1 MSFPKYPEYKD
12 SGVEWLG
19 EVPAHWEVTPVRA
32 FVEEQTA
39 KNVSGDEENYL
50 SLMANIG
57 VIPYA
62 EKGDVGNKK
71 PDDLSKCK
79 KVDTGDLVINSMNY
93 GIGSY
98 GISGLKGV
106 CSPVYIVLRPLEEK
120 ILPRYALRVFENKE
134 FQKLA
139 QSFGQGILAHRSAIG
154 WDNLKNIKV
163 PMPGTTEQ
171 AQLSTFLDHET
182 ARIDA
187 LVEQQQRLIELLKE
201 KRQAVISHAVTKG
214 LDPDVSMKDSG
225 VEWLGEVPAH
235 WGVVALRRTLQRV
248 EQGWSP
254 NASNTPAAP
263 GEWGVVKLS
272 AIKKGKFTEAEN
284 KALLINTDPDV
295 ELEIKDGDLLI
306 TRANTPELVGDAC
319 VVRAGGESRIMLS
332 DLVYRLR
339 PIEQFDPWFICYFLV
354 SDSGRLQIESD
365 ARGSS
370 MSMAKISQSHIKS
383 WLLAAPPIA
392 EQQAITSYI
401 ESELCRLDHLIG
413 ECKSALQLL
422 SERRSALISAAVT
435 GKVDVRGWQPP
446 EGSTASTETAR
457 AEAV

>member
-32 FVEEQTA
+32 FVEERTS
-39 KNVSGDEENYL
+39 KNASGDEENYL
-50 SLMANIG
+50 SLMSNVG

-79 KVDTGDLVINSMNY
+79 KVDIGDLVINSMNY

-98 GISGLKGV
+98 GLSGLKGV
-106 CSPVYIVLRPLEEK
+106 CSPVYIVLRPVEEK
-120 ILPRYALRVFENKE
+120 VLPRYALRIFENKE

-139 QSFGQGILAHRSAIG
+139 QSFGQGILAHRSSIG
-154 WDNLKNIKV
+154 WGDLKNIKV

-171 AQLSTFLDHET
+171 AQLSAFLDHET

-187 LVEQQQRLIELLKE
+187 LVEEQQRLIELLEE

-214 LDPDVSMKDSG
+214 LDPDVPMTDSG
-225 VEWLGEVPAH
+225 MEWLGEVPAH
-235 WGVVALRRTLQRV
+235 WKILPLSRTLEAI

-263 GEWGVVKLS
+263 NEWGVVKLS
-272 AIKKGKFTEAEN
+272 SIKKGSFKEDEN
-284 KALLINTDPDV
+284 KALLPGADPDPS
-295 ELEIKDGDLLI
+295 LEIKNGDLLV

-319 VVRAGGESRIMLS
+319 IAKKRHQSRLILS
-332 DLVYRLR
+332 DLVYRLTLR
-339 PIEQFDPWFICYFLV
+339 ESAKTRFVCWFLI
-354 SDSGRLQIESD
+354 SDFGRSQIAAD

-370 MSMAKISQSHIKS
+370 MSMAKVSQSHIRS
-383 WLLAAPPIA
+383 WLLPLPPA
-392 EQQAITSYI
+392 TEQQEIADYVSKELGDINQLVQA
-401 ESELCRLDHLIG
+401 SE
-413 ECKSALQLL
+413 EALKLL

-435 GKVDVRGWQPP
+435 GKIDVRGWQPP
-446 EGSTASTETAR
+446 AGSSVTADSTQTEM
-457 AEAV
+457 V